1 MNPAT
6 RQANLKDMEAA
17 VTKWLGGAR
26 DRNGG
31 RKSRETLREPALA
44 TPPPGSPSSTPANCL
59 NFSVDRYF

>member
-1 MNPAT
+1 MNPV
-6 RQANLKDMEAA
+6 KDMEAA

-26 DRNGG
+26 DRNGE

-44 TPPPGSPSSTPANCL
+44 TPPPGSPSSTKANS

>member
-1 MNPAT
+1 MG
-6 RQANLKDMEAA
+6 AA